1 MTIYITPDY
10 SKFLLLVCCTKKLF
24 EFLVEIDLAKEKA
37 FIAAKYPFFFQ
48 IFLRIRF
55 FDIEVR
61 FFGTAIQK
69 ELLIFIVV
77 CERHL
82 FLKSNMDHSF

>member
-1 MTIYITPDY
+1 MSREILDY
-10 SKFLLLVCCTKKLF
+10 SKIFLLVCRTKKLF
-24 EFLVEIDLAKEKA
+24 EFPVEIDLAKEKA
-37 FIAAKYPFFFQ
+37 FTAAKYPFFFQ

-77 CERHL
+77 CERHI
-82 FLKSNMDHSF
+82 FLKSK